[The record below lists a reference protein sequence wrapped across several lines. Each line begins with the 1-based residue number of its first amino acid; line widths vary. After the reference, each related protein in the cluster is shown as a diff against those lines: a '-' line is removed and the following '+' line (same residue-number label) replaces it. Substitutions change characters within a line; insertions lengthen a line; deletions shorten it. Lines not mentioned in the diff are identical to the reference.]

1 MQKMIHFILQPPNG
15 INLALSCS
23 KPNVKKLDSVDAF
36 NEINNPNIHVVIQAL
51 TPNLFI
57 VSPKNHECGTIQ
69 TCAYFGFQNL
79 ELKIQK
85 LAQTQ

>member
-1 MQKMIHFILQPPNG
+1 MGLIQPC
-15 INLALSCS
+15 IELC
-23 KPNVKKLDSVDAF
+23 KPNMKNLDSVDAF

-57 VSPKNHECGTIQ
+57 VFPKNHECGTIQ
-69 TCAYFGFQNL
+69 TYAYFGFQNL
-79 ELKIQK
+79 ELKTQK

>member
-1 MQKMIHFILQPPNG
+1 MGLIQPC
-15 INLALSCS
+15 IELF
-23 KPNVKKLDSVDAF
+23 KPNVKKLDSENAF

-69 TCAYFGFQNL
+69 TCIFWVS
-79 ELKIQK
+79 KS
-85 LAQTQ
+85 